1 MQRNADRQTASTSE
15 EPTTGSQTDE
25 AATSGSATGEETTNR
40 DDSGSIAKKGTAIVA
55 ARGNQ
60 APVETTEIRQLTEAA
75 GYRVVDEFTQVRP
88 RDPGTNL
95 GDGKVAEIARR
106 AEVTE
111 AMALVV
117 DGELTPTQT
126 TTLAAR
132 MPDETRVFDR
142 YRLILAI
149 FAEQA
154 RHRRA
159 QLQVELA
166 RLRYDLPRIKEAAD
180 EGLLNRRTERGTPY
194 YDVRDRIDRLERKL
208 EELPTPAE
216 QFRERRRQEGFDL
229 VTLAGYTNAG
239 KSTLLHRLA
248 DDLSVTDASPAHPD
262 ETGVAEIEDRLF
274 KTLET
279 TTRRATLDERPTLV
293 TDTVGFVQ
301 DLPHWLV
308 QSFSETL
315 SEAASA
321 DVVVLVAD
329 GADPVGEFEAKLDV
343 SLSVLDEQDV
353 ARDDVVVTVNKI
365 DCQSSADVERR
376 RRIAAERA
384 DSVVTMSASEGTNF
398 DRLVDAIA
406 ARLPSRRET
415 ITLPNGDEAMS
426 LLSWLYDHVT
436 VDSVEYTGKTV
447 VITVDGRPSV
457 IAKALARAEA
467 IAATAEE

>member
-1 MQRNADRQTASTSE
+1 MSE
-15 EPTTGSQTDE
+15 EPTTDTETDE
-25 AATSGSATGEETTNR
+25 ATGADSPSRDEATDRDGSQRTAEK
-40 DDSGSIAKKGTAIVA
+40 GSAIVA
-55 ARGNQ
+55 ARAEQ
-60 APVETTEIRQLTEAA
+60 APVETAEIRQLTEAA
-75 GYRVVDEFTQVRP
+75 GYAVVDEFTQVRP

-95 GDGKVAEIARR
+95 GDGKVAEIARC
-106 AEVTE
+106 AAATE
-111 AMALVV
+111 AVALVV

-154 RHRRA
+154 GHRRA

-194 YDVRDRIDRLERKL
+194 YDVRDRIDRLDRKL
-208 EELPTPAE
+208 DELPTPAE
-216 QFRERRRQEGFDL
+216 QFRERRQQEGFDL

-248 DDLSVTDASPAHPD
+248 DDLSVTNASPAHPD

-279 TTRRATLDERPTLV
+279 TTRRATVEGRPVLV

-329 GADPVGEFEAKLDV
+329 GTDPVDEFETKLDV

-353 ARDDVVVTVNKI
+353 TRDDVVVAVNKI
-365 DCQSSADVERR
+365 DCESAAEVERR
-376 RRIAAERA
+376 RRIAAERV
-384 DSVVTMSASEGTNF
+384 DSVVTISASEGANL
-398 DRLVDAIA
+398 DRLVDAIIT
-406 ARLPSRRET
+406 RLPSQRET
-415 ITLPNGDEAMS
+415 FTLSNRDETMS

-436 VDSVEYTGKTV
+436 VDSVEYAGEMV
-447 VITVDGRPSV
+447 VIEVDGRPSV
-457 IAKALARAEA
+457 IAKARARAEA
-467 IAATAEE
+467 ISSEGESDVR

>member
-1 MQRNADRQTASTSE
+1 MASTSE
-15 EPTTGSQTDE
+15 EPTTGSEMDVSTE
-25 AATSGSATGEETTNR
+25 ADSPPGVEATGGN
-40 DDSGSIAKKGTAIVA
+40 GSKRTASKGVAIVA
-55 ARGNQ
+55 ARENR
-60 APVETTEIRQLTEAA
+60 APVETTEIRQLTTAA
-75 GYRVVDEFTQVRP
+75 RYEVVDAFTQVRP

-95 GDGKVAEIARR
+95 GDGLVAEIARR
-106 AEVTE
+106 TE
-111 AMALVV
+111 ETGASLLVV

-126 TTLAAR
+126 TTLADR

-149 FAEQA
+149 FGEQA
-154 RHRRA
+154 GHRRA

-208 EELPTPAE
+208 DELPTPAE
-216 QFRERRRQEGFDL
+216 QFRERRRHAGFDL

-279 TTRRATLDERPTLV
+279 TTRRATLQGRPTLV
-293 TDTVGFVQ
+293 TDTVGFIGDV
-301 DLPHWLV
+301 PHWLV
-308 QSFSETL
+308 RSFSETL

-321 DVVVLVAD
+321 DVVVLVTD
-329 GADPVGEFEAKLDV
+329 GVDPIEEFEAKLDV
-343 SLSVLDEQDV
+343 SLSVLDDQDV
-353 ARDDVVVTVNKI
+353 ARGDIVVAVNKI
-365 DCQSSADVERR
+365 DGLSPSAVDDR
-376 RRIAAERA
+376 RRIAADRV
-384 DSVVTMSASEGTNF
+384 DSVVTISAAEGTNR
-398 DRLVDAIA
+398 DRLVDAID

-415 ITLPNGDEAMS
+415 ITLPNGDEGMS
-426 LLSWLYDHVT
+426 LLSWLYDHVV
-436 VDSVEYTGKTV
+436 VDSVAYADE
-447 VITVDGRPSV
+447 TVDVTVEGRPAS
-457 IAKALARAEA
+457 IAKARARADA
-467 IAATAEE
+467 IAAGKES